1 MTDHRIK
8 AGRSWFQLVV
18 VAVVVALGVALLN
31 RRHDDLP
38 VPAPTATATPAA
50 TRTIVPTP
58 AGTPAP
64 DLEPAFTAGR
74 YARLGSLRDELRAN
88 TAAGELKRKGVDAQ
102 VISSDSVRGMAP
114 GFSLVV
120 AGPLAGKREE
130 RQLVLAA
137 KRAGVSDPQVK
148 SLAPVRYFVEPADL
162 AGEYGGT
169 AQQFNAK
176 VKRIPLAIS
185 VINTGEL
192 GTITYGRPNC
202 QGTLSFAS
210 QNGAV
215 ARYDESIDSGR
226 CTPGGTW
233 SFKRENGHLRAT
245 WSKPGD
251 QTFIV
256 ADLKP

>member
-1 MTDHRIK
+1 MTDRQTK
-8 AGRSWFQLVV
+8 AGRSWLQLVV
-18 VAVVVALGVALLN
+18 VVVVVAMGVALLN
-31 RRHDDLP
+31 GRHDDLP
-38 VPAPTATATPAA
+38 VSAPTATATSAA

-74 YARLGSLRDELRAN
+74 YARLGSFRDKARADA
-88 TAAGELKRKGVDAQ
+88 AAGELQRKGVDAQ
-102 VISSDSVRGMAP
+102 VISSDTVRGTAP
-114 GFSLVV
+114 GSSLVV
-120 AGPLAGKREE
+120 AGPLAGKRE
-130 RQLVLAA
+130 RRRLVLAA
-137 KRAGVSDPQVK
+137 KRAGVGDVPVK
-148 SLAPVRYFVEPADL
+148 TLAPVRYSVEPADL
-162 AGEYGGT
+162 AGEYSDT
-169 AQQFNAK
+169 ARRFNAK
-176 VKRIPLAIS
+176 VKRIPLTVS
-185 VINTGEL
+185 LINTGEL

-215 ARYDESIDSGR
+215 ASYDESIDSGP

-233 SFKRENGHLRAT
+233 SFKREDGHLHAT